1 MIGFFRKKK
10 QLEIIVCDHF
20 TVLLDE
26 STNDRVFVHAVFD
39 ILISILRTLIWVC
52 SNLILSQVK
61 TASNNNSNFWSY
73 QSRNK
78 KINSM
83 YSPLNSIVIILA
95 QNVTSVFLATLVIWT
110 PFSPLM
116 SVFFIFSYEQK
127 QSISVIHYLS
137 NIKRCWWRKILSWS
151 ANIIL

>member
-1 MIGFFRKKK
+1 MIGFFRKKTTTRNHSMWSFYRSVGWIH
-10 QLEIIVCDHF
+10 Q
-20 TVLLDE
+20 
-26 STNDRVFVHAVFD
+26 RQGFVHAVFD

-78 KINSM
+78 KINAM

-137 NIKRCWWRKILSWS
+137 NIKRCWWRKLLSWS

>member
-26 STNDRVFVHAVFD
+26 STNNRGFVHAVFD
-39 ILISILRTLIWVC
+39 MLISILWTLIWVC
-52 SNLILSQVK
+52 PNLILSQVK

-78 KINSM
+78 KINAM

-95 QNVTSVFLATLVIWT
+95 QKVTSIFLATLVIWT
-110 PFSPLM
+110 PFSPLT
-116 SVFFIFSYEQK
+116 SVFFIFSNEQK

-137 NIKRCWWRKILSWS
+137 NIKTCWWRKLLSWS

>member
-1 MIGFFRKKK
+1 MIGFFRKKTTTRNHSMWSFYRSVGWIH
-10 QLEIIVCDHF
+10 Q
-20 TVLLDE
+20 
-26 STNDRVFVHAVFD
+26 RQGFVHAVFD

-78 KINSM
+78 KINAM

-137 NIKRCWWRKILSWS
+137 NIKRYWWRKLLSWS

>member
-1 MIGFFRKKK
+1 MIGFFRKKQ

-26 STNDRVFVHAVFD
+26 STNDRGFAHAVFD
-39 ILISILRTLIWVC
+39 ILISTLRTLIWVC

-78 KINSM
+78 KINAM

-95 QNVTSVFLATLVIWT
+95 QNVTSIFLDTLVIWT

-127 QSISVIHYLS
+127 QSICVIHYLS
-137 NIKRCWWRKILSWS
+137 NIKRCWWRKLLSWS

>member
-26 STNDRVFVHAVFD
+26 STNDRGFVHAVFD
-39 ILISILRTLIWVC
+39 ILISILWTLIWVC

-151 ANIIL
+151 ANIML

>member
-26 STNDRVFVHAVFD
+26 STNNRVFVHAVFD

>member
-78 KINSM
+78 KINAM

-137 NIKRCWWRKILSWS
+137 NIKRCWWRKLLSWS

>member
-137 NIKRCWWRKILSWS
+137 NIKRCWWRKLLSWS